1 MIWGYPYFWKHPY
14 ICIYIYIFFFYILV
28 YVKSWFNLCD
38 TYRYGWCQVWNAGIN
53 YQVQAYNKIT
63 HLICIFM
70 YTYACIII
78 CIYTY
83 IHYIY
88 IYLYIIYIWILYR
101 HSRSL
106 PRPGRDWMKGQNFE
120 VKCVNKKLSWLETE
134 LTNLPIVDTA
144 GLLRRWVLCLEEL
157 KARAPCMD
165 DSFEQRSFSTTT
177 EQTF

>member
-14 ICIYIYIFFFYILV
+14 ICIYIYFFFTYLYMSNHDLI
-28 YVKSWFNLCD
+28 YVIHTDMAGVKYEMRELITKYRPTTRSHIWYAYLC
-38 TYRYGWCQVWNAGIN
+38 TRMHVLSFA
-53 YQVQAYNKIT
+53 
-63 HLICIFM
+63 
-70 YTYACIII
+70 
-78 CIYTY
+78 Y
-83 IHYIY
+83 IHIYIIY